1 MPNIAYLAFFYGAV
15 GEVSQAILRE
25 RLQVKYN
32 KEFLDD
38 LFFEYKMCRE
48 GVTQTEFDY
57 EVFDGH
63 QSRLGHYYRHLF
75 QVVTY
80 INEQSSKILS
90 YKEKYQYIKTLR
102 AQLSTQEQLLFFWN
116 SISDLGLAWERD
128 PEIDSENEKLI
139 TKYNLVKNIPEGY
152 SKYIK
157 VRDFYPLVNYEG
169 LREIPLERVE
179 LEKIY
184 Q

>member
-1 MPNIAYLAFFYGAV
+1 MLARILNTKTTGIYGLALNLTYIFPILINSLRSV
-15 GEVSQAILRE
+15 LLPEVSRFKTRNQ
-25 RLQVKYN
+25 
-32 KEFLDD
+32 
-38 LFFEYKMCRE
+38 FEN
-48 GVTQTEFDY
+48 
-57 EVFDGH
+57 
-63 QSRLGHYYRHLF
+63 YRHLF